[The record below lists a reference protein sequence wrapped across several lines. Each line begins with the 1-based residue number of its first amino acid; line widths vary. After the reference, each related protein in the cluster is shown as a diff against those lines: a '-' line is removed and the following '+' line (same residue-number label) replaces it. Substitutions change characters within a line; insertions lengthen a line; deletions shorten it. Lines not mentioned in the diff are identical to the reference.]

1 MNSKLYRIENVAQ
14 KTGLTKRALRYYEEM
29 ELVTPIRTEA
39 GYRLYSEE
47 DIAEILRIK
56 QFRESLGFNL
66 NSVKYIL
73 ELKKNLNNLLE
84 TENCDKE
91 ILESSIKEIENQIK
105 LIEEKE
111 TALENMKSKYI
122 DILQKLQSK
131 KNRN

>member
-47 DIAEILRIK
+47 DISEILRIK

-73 ELKKNLNNLLE
+73 DLKKSLNDLLD

-91 ILESSIKEIENQIK
+91 KLESSIQEVKNQIE

-111 TALENMKSKYI
+111 NALENMKSKYI
-122 DILQKLQSK
+122 DILRKLQSK
-131 KNRN
+131 

>member
-47 DIAEILRIK
+47 DITEILRIK

-73 ELKKNLNNLLE
+73 DLKKNLNDLLE

-91 ILESSIKEIENQIK
+91 KLESSIQEVKNQIE

-111 TALENMKSKYI
+111 NALENMKSKYI
-122 DILQKLQSK
+122 DILRKLQSK
-131 KNRN
+131 